1 MKIRSSR
8 VAAFAMAAAM
18 TFMTVSTFA
27 SGTKAGHD
35 RPIVAVIG
43 GGSMTEVTDFI
54 VPYAVLA
61 ESGAAEVIALGTQ
74 PGALRM
80 WPALAIQPHET
91 VATFDV
97 RHPEGADYVIVP
109 AVRDRTDPALLEWVR
124 GQAAKGATMVS
135 ICDGLWVLANAGL
148 LEGKRVTGHWFS
160 RDAMRRN
167 HPGAQWIDDQRYVV
181 DGNIMTTT
189 GISASIPASLAL
201 VESIAGRQR
210 ALEVA
215 ASFGVTDWSPAHES
229 RPFRITGKSLLTL
242 TANKLAFWSHEKVAI
257 PVADGVDELAL
268 ALTADGYSR
277 TYRSAAFSV
286 AASAGPVTTRRG
298 LVLLPDATGGADS
311 SWVREAVIP
320 KGQGSDNALD
330 LVLRDIGSIY
340 GARTEDIVALQLEHP
355 RR

>member
-27 SGTKAGHD
+27 AGTKAGHE
-35 RPIVAVIG
+35 RPIVAVVG
-43 GGSMTEVTDFI
+43 GGMTEVTDFI

-61 ESGAAEVIALGTQ
+61 ESGAAEVVALGTQ
-74 PGALRM
+74 PGAMRM
-80 WPALAIQPHET
+80 WPALTIEPHET
-91 VATFDV
+91 VASFDV

-109 AVRDRTDPALLEWVR
+109 AVHDRTEPALLEWVR

-160 RDAMRRN
+160 RDGMRRN

-189 GISASIPASLAL
+189 GVSASIPASLAL

-229 RPFRITGKSLLTL
+229 RPFRFTGRTL
-242 TANKLAFWSHEKVAI
+242 MTLAANKVAFWSHEKVAVA
-257 PVADGVDELAL
+257 VADGVDELAL
-268 ALTADGYSR
+268 ALTADAYSR
-277 TYRSAAFSV
+277 TFRSAAFTV
-286 AASAGPVTTRRG
+286 AASAGPVKTRRG
-298 LVLLPDATGGADS
+298 LVLLPDAMAGSEG
-311 SWVREAVIP
+311 SWDREAVIP
-320 KGQGSDNALD
+320 RGEGSDSPLD